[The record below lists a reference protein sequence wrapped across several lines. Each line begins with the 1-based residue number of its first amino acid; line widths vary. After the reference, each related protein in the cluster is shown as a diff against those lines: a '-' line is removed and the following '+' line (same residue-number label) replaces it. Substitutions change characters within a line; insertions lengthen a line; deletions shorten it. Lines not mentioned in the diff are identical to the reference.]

1 MAYQINKTDGTILAT
16 VADGQIDDQST
27 DITLI
32 GKNYSGFGESLNEN
46 FVKLLEN
53 FSGTAEPTTPIRG
66 QVWFD
71 ASESRL
77 KVYSGT
83 QFVPVSSATLSNTQP
98 ENLGVGDLWFND
110 LDKQLYFFDGTDIFL
125 LGPNFTQ
132 EQGLS
137 GLQVRSI
144 LDNLNQTRVVT
155 FLYTG
160 GVLLGIFSK
169 ESFTPKNEIV
179 GFNGDINV
187 GFNASTLS
195 GIKFDVT
202 ATDADALGGVASADY
217 VRKDTSNIINGQI
230 SITENLGLTVGD
242 AGQANLTVRNLGDVF
257 LSNASSDKL
266 LVLEVRK
273 GIVQESA
280 ISINS
285 STRKIDMYQGF
296 EDSQVE
302 LGGSLEVDGNVTI
315 RGTLTINDG
324 DILQV
329 KSTELLIED
338 KIINLAQTGDS
349 AANTDENADGGGIVL
364 EGASKHVFLW
374 SDQGIVAD
382 PQYPT
387 LAAQA
392 WTSSEHINLASG
404 KEFKI
409 NGVTVLSG
417 NSLGPGITS
426 IPGVTS
432 FGTQTILRIG
442 PGVPPVV
449 QTEIEDNQIRT
460 VDNNDDIELAPNGT
474 GNVALI
480 GSPKITGLADPT
492 NAQDGATKEYVDNT
506 IETRALAFSI
516 DLSDAKPNS
525 YIITNVLN
533 NLCPPADFRN
543 GTIARILC
551 NILNNN
557 STALDINPL
566 VSESTATFNTPT
578 GTAPAVTNVTVA
590 TATVAGSSISTT
602 RIIKEFQLTAGI
614 WSFVSDT
621 ILPP

>member
-16 VADGQIDDQST
+16 VADGQVDDQST

-53 FSGTAEPTTPIRG
+53 FSGTSEPTNPIRG

-71 ASESRL
+71 ASEARL

-98 ENLGVGDLWFND
+98 ANLGVGDLWFNN

-125 LGPNFTQ
+125 LGPDYT
-132 EQGLS
+132 EAQGLS

-155 FLYTG
+155 YLYTG

-169 ESFTPKNEIV
+169 ESFTPKDEII
-179 GFNGDINV
+179 GFSGDINV
-187 GFNASTLS
+187 GFNASSLS

-202 ATDADALGGVASADY
+202 ATNADALGGVASADY
-217 VRKDTSNIINGQI
+217 VRKDTANIINGQI
-230 SITENLGLTVGD
+230 SITSNLGVSIGD

-257 LSNASSDKL
+257 LSNSAGDKK

-273 GIVQESA
+273 GILQEDA
-280 ISINS
+280 ISIDA
-285 STRKIDMYQGF
+285 STRKIDLYAGQT
-296 EDSQVE
+296 ESLVE
-302 LGGSLEVDGNVTI
+302 VGGDLEVDGDVTI

-324 DILQV
+324 DVLQV

-338 KIINLAQTGDS
+338 KVINLAQTGDS

-364 EGASKHVFLW
+364 EGANKHVFLW
-374 SDQGIVAD
+374 SDQGQASD
-382 PQYPT
+382 PSYPT

-409 NGVTVLSG
+409 NGVTVING
-417 NSLGPGITS
+417 NSLGTGITS
-426 IPGVTS
+426 IPGVTA
-432 FGTQTILRIG
+432 FGTQTIIRIG
-442 PGVPPVV
+442 PGTPPVV

-492 NAQDGATKEYVDNT
+492 NAQDASTKEYVDDT
-506 IETRALAFSI
+506 VETRALAFSI
-516 DLSDAKPNS
+516 DLSDAKTNA
-525 YIITNVLN
+525 YIITNILT
-533 NLCPPADFRN
+533 NLAPPADFRN
-543 GTIARILC
+543 GTVARILC
-551 NILNNN
+551 NILNNS
-557 STALDINPL
+557 STQLDINPL

-590 TATVAGSSISTT
+590 TATVSGSSISTT
-602 RIIKEFQLTAGI
+602 RILKEFQLTAGA

>member
-53 FSGTAEPTTPIRG
+53 FSGTAEPTTPVRG

-71 ASESRL
+71 ASETRL

-110 LDKQLYFFDGTDIFL
+110 LDKQLYFFDGTEIFL

-417 NSLGPGITS
+417 NSLGTGITS

-442 PGVPPVV
+442 PGIPPVV

-460 VDNNDDIELAPNGT
+460 VDNNDDIELAPNGS

-492 NAQDGATKEYVDNT
+492 NPQDGASKEYVDNT

-602 RIIKEFQLTAGI
+602 RIIKEFQLTAGN

>member
-1 MAYQINKTDGTILAT
+1 
-16 VADGQIDDQST
+16 
-27 DITLI
+27 
-32 GKNYSGFGESLNEN
+32 
-46 FVKLLEN
+46 
-53 FSGTAEPTTPIRG
+53 
-66 QVWFD
+66 
-71 ASESRL
+71 
-77 KVYSGT
+77 
-83 QFVPVSSATLSNTQP
+83 
-98 ENLGVGDLWFND
+98 
-110 LDKQLYFFDGTDIFL
+110 
-125 LGPNFTQ
+125 
-132 EQGLS
+132 
-137 GLQVRSI
+137 
-144 LDNLNQTRVVT
+144 
-155 FLYTG
+155 
-160 GVLLGIFSK
+160 
-169 ESFTPKNEIV
+169 
-179 GFNGDINV
+179 
-187 GFNASTLS
+187 
-195 GIKFDVT
+195 
-202 ATDADALGGVASADY
+202 
-217 VRKDTSNIINGQI
+217 
-230 SITENLGLTVGD
+230 
-242 AGQANLTVRNLGDVF
+242 
-257 LSNASSDKL
+257 
-266 LVLEVRK
+266 
-273 GIVQESA
+273 
-280 ISINS
+280 
-285 STRKIDMYQGF
+285 MYQGF

-302 LGGSLEVDGNVTI
+302 LGGSLEVDGDVTI

-324 DILQV
+324 DVLQV

-374 SDQGIVAD
+374 SDQGIAAD

-417 NSLGPGITS
+417 NSLGSGITS

-432 FGTQTILRIG
+432 FGTQAILRIG

-460 VDNNDDIELAPNGT
+460 VDNDDDIELAPNGS
-474 GNVALI
+474 GNVSLI

-492 NAQDGATKEYVDNT
+492 NPQDAASKEYVDNT

-533 NLCPPADFRN
+533 NLCPPPDFRN

>member
-16 VADGQIDDQST
+16 VADGQVDDQST

-53 FSGTAEPTTPIRG
+53 FSGTSEPTNPIRG

-71 ASESRL
+71 ASEARL

-98 ENLGVGDLWFND
+98 ANLGVGDLWFND

-125 LGPNFTQ
+125 LGPDYT
-132 EQGLS
+132 EAQGLS

-155 FLYTG
+155 YLYTG

-169 ESFTPKNEIV
+169 ESFTPKDEII
-179 GFNGDINV
+179 GFSGDINV
-187 GFNASTLS
+187 GFNASSLS

-202 ATDADALGGVASADY
+202 ATNADALGGVASADY
-217 VRKDTSNIINGQI
+217 VRKDTANIINGQI
-230 SITENLGLTVGD
+230 SITSNLGVSIGD

-257 LSNASSDKL
+257 LSNSAGDKK

-273 GIVQESA
+273 GILQEDA
-280 ISINS
+280 ISIDA
-285 STRKIDMYQGF
+285 STRKIDLYAGQT
-296 EDSQVE
+296 ESLVE
-302 LGGSLEVDGNVTI
+302 VGGDLEVDGDVTI

-324 DILQV
+324 DVLQV

-338 KIINLAQTGDS
+338 KVINLAQTGDS

-364 EGASKHVFLW
+364 EGANKHVFLW
-374 SDQGIVAD
+374 SDQGQASD
-382 PQYPT
+382 PSYPT

-409 NGVTVLSG
+409 NGVTVING
-417 NSLGPGITS
+417 NSLGTGITS
-426 IPGVTS
+426 IPGVTA
-432 FGTQTILRIG
+432 FGTQTIIRIG
-442 PGVPPVV
+442 PGTPPVV

-492 NAQDGATKEYVDNT
+492 NAQDASTKEYVDDT
-506 IETRALAFSI
+506 VETRALAFSI
-516 DLSDAKPNS
+516 DLSDAKTNA
-525 YIITNVLN
+525 YIITNILT
-533 NLCPPADFRN
+533 NLAPPADFRN
-543 GTIARILC
+543 GTVARILC
-551 NILNNN
+551 NILNNS
-557 STALDINPL
+557 STQLDINPL

-590 TATVAGSSISTT
+590 TATVSGSSISTT
-602 RIIKEFQLTAGI
+602 RILKEFQLTAGA